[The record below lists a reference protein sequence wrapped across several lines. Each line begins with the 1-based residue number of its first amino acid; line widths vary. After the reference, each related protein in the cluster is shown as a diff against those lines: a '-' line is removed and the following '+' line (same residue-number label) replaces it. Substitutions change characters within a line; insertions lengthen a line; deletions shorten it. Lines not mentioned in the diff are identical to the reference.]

1 MSRYWKV
8 KGGVVVAIAC
18 LSNVDASNVRDEVVC
33 LAGEGED
40 NENDDE

>member
-1 MSRYWKV
+1 MMLLLMIMLIWDDV
-8 KGGVVVAIAC
+8 VVVAIAC

-40 NENDDE
+40 N